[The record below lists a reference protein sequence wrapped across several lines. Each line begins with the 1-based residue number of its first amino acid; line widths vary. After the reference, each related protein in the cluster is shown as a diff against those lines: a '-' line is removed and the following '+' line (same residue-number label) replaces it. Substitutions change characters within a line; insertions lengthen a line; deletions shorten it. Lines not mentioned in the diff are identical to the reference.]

1 MRCAHVTMNRDARPH
16 YGGQPGG
23 RFHRGKHKEDNTAMH
38 VDHLMFAA
46 GPAGLDEDAAR
57 LGEILGTSFING
69 GVHPS
74 FGTRNRILPPV
85 SYTHLTLP
93 TIYSV

>member
-1 MRCAHVTMNRDARPH
+1 MLDRITAANR
-16 YGGQPGG
+16 GG
-23 RFHRGKHKEDNTAMH
+23 RFHRGKHKGDNIAMH

-74 FGTRNRILPPV
+74 FGTRNRILPLTGPRYICLL
-85 SYTHLTLP
+85 YTSP
-93 TIYSV
+93 SPRD

>member
-1 MRCAHVTMNRDARPH
+1 
-16 YGGQPGG
+16 
-23 RFHRGKHKEDNTAMH
+23 MH

-57 LGEILGTSFING
+57 LGEILGASFING

-74 FGTRNRILPPV
+74 FGTRNRILPLVGPRYIEVVEVLARWFQPLHDKGGLADEHGVPV
-85 SYTHLTLP
+85 PHVHRFDPHPRVTRN
-93 TIYSV
+93 